1 MAVPDPERYGT
12 MISGAPGA
20 ESPSGAE
27 MVDEAV
33 SEAGYARLRGLIGAG
48 EGRIG
53 RYRLRREVGRGG
65 MAVVYE
71 AEDPLLRRRVAL
83 KVLAPEASRPDLV
96 ERLHR
101 EARIAADLH
110 HPHIVR
116 FYELGSEPDAAG
128 RPRYFLALEFVDG
141 VSLAEALGSR
151 APGERLRILETVARA
166 VAYAHA
172 KGVVHRDL
180 KPSNVLLEKGGRVV
194 LTDFGL
200 ARADAAWTELTASN
214 AVMGT
219 PPYMAPEQVEGKVAE
234 IGPRTD
240 VYALGVMLFEAVTG
254 RPPFQAATPA
264 ELFTRILLEEPPR
277 PSSLAPGAGPGLDA
291 ICLKALEKDPAR
303 RYADAGE
310 FADDLGRLVR
320 GEPVRARPCGAIR
333 RWARRLARRKA
344 AAAAGMALAAAV
356 VLGWRWIAQ
365 RGEAAHWRGQVLE
378 EMKGR
383 TESLLELALRAR
395 RMGHLDV
402 LEACAPET
410 EAACREV
417 MRLFPEDPEPHY
429 RLGRMYRALMRTGEA
444 LAQQEE
450 ALRRDPGH
458 AGALYERLILRSDLY
473 RQRLEPLRA
482 VGLRRVDRDEEL
494 ARLKSGIE
502 EDARRLG
509 DLESAR
515 GILAWLRGDLAE
527 ARVRLE
533 TACDREPDRE
543 ELHSALGAIAL
554 LERRFEKAVQIA
566 GAALERDKGYFPHRE
581 LRAAA
586 HVLAAVE
593 AARRG
598 QEIEGHLAAAR
609 AEYDE
614 VLRAAPERY
623 ESLSGRG
630 ILHAIA
636 LGLRQDGGGEPA
648 AHYEAARKDLDRA
661 VELRPGDSKAW
672 LWRGLVQAR
681 WAAHR
686 AGQGEEVEDLFD
698 GAVRD
703 IEKSVELGRS
713 SPDAVLWLGWAW
725 ILRGLGRGMGDSGA
739 LSCFERAAATL
750 EPEAAAE
757 PPEPEIL
764 SALGVALVG
773 RALASGRD
781 RAGAAA
787 DLRRAVEVQ
796 SRALEG
802 APEDARPWARRGTA
816 RLALAA
822 SGGAPPGGTDL
833 PAEAAADFEESLRRD
848 PRHRESLIGLGR
860 ALAMQAAR
868 EQERGNLD
876 RAADLLEEARLR
888 LDRAAELYPAHA
900 GVYLHRAQVHALRA
914 RLAGGSSA
922 EAAAEARQAARRDYE
937 TALRLNPRLGSAAR
951 GEEKK

>member
-1 MAVPDPERYGT
+1 MA
-12 MISGAPGA
+12 
-20 ESPSGAE
+20 
-27 MVDEAV
+27 DEPV
-33 SEAGYARLRGLIGAG
+33 SEAGYARLRGLMGADA
-48 EGRIG
+48 GRIG

-83 KVLAPEASRPDLV
+83 KVLAPEAGRPDLV

-101 EARIAADLH
+101 EARIAAELH

-116 FYELGSEPDAAG
+116 FYELGSEPDAEG

-141 VSLAEALGSR
+141 VSLAEALASL
-151 APGERLRILETVARA
+151 APGERLRILETVAGA

-219 PPYMAPEQVEGKVAE
+219 PPYMAPEQVEGRVAE

-240 VYALGVMLFEAVTG
+240 VYALGAMLFEAVTG

-277 PSSLAPGAGPGLDA
+277 PSSLAPAAGPGLDA

-310 FADDLGRLVR
+310 FADDLGRLLR
-320 GEPVRARPCGAIR
+320 GEAVLARPSGPARRWIR
-333 RWARRLARRKA
+333 RLVRRRGAVASAL
-344 AAAAGMALAAAV
+344 ALAAAA

-365 RGEAAHWRGQVLE
+365 RGEATRWRGQVLE
-378 EMKGR
+378 EMKRR
-383 TESLLELALRAR
+383 TGSLLELALRAR

-402 LEACAPET
+402 LVAYAPDT

-429 RLGRMYRALMRTGEA
+429 RLGGMYRALMRTEEA

-458 AGALYERLILRSDLY
+458 AGALYERMILRADLY
-473 RQRLEPLRA
+473 RRHAEPLRA
-482 VGLRRVDRDEEL
+482 LGLRKVDRDGEL
-494 ARLKSGIE
+494 ARLRGAIE

-509 DLESAR
+509 ELESAR
-515 GILAWLRGDLAE
+515 GFLAWLRGDLAE
-527 ARVRLE
+527 ARARFE
-533 TACDREPDRE
+533 RARAREPDRE
-543 ELHSALGAIAL
+543 ELHSALGALAL
-554 LERRFEKAVQIA
+554 LERRWEEAVKIA
-566 GAALERDKGYFPHRE
+566 GEALERDKGYLPHRE

-586 HVLAAVE
+586 HALAAVE

-598 QEIEGHLAAAR
+598 QEFEGRLAAAR
-609 AEYDE
+609 ADYDE
-614 VLRAAPERY
+614 VLRAAPGRY
-623 ESLSGRG
+623 ESLRARG

-636 LGLRQDGGGEPA
+636 LGVCQDGGRDPA
-648 AHYEAARKDLDRA
+648 AHYEAARKDLDLA
-661 VELRPGDSKAW
+661 VGARPEDSKAW
-672 LWRGLVQAR
+672 LWRGLVQAL

-686 AGQGEEVEDLFD
+686 AGQGQEVEDLFD
-698 GAVRD
+698 GAIRD
-703 IEKSVELGRS
+703 IEKSVELSRG

-725 ILRGLGRGMGDSGA
+725 ILRGREMGDSGA
-739 LSCFERAAATL
+739 LSCFERAVATL
-750 EPEAAAE
+750 EPAAAGE
-757 PPEPEIL
+757 PVEPEIL

-787 DLRRAVEVQ
+787 DARRAVEVQ

-822 SGGAPPGGTDL
+822 WGGGSPGGTDL

-848 PRHRESLIGLGR
+848 PRHREGLIGLGR
-860 ALAMQAAR
+860 ALAWQAAR
-868 EQERGNLD
+868 EQERGNED
-876 RAADLLEEARLR
+876 RAADLVRQALLR
-888 LDRAAELYPAHA
+888 LDRAVELYPAHA
-900 GVYLHRAQVHALRA
+900 GGYLYRGQVHALRA
-914 RLAGGSSA
+914 RLAARSSA
-922 EAAAEARQAARRDYE
+922 EAAAEARRAARRDYE

-951 GEEKK
+951 AGEKK

>member
-1 MAVPDPERYGT
+1 MADGP
-12 MISGAPGA
+12 
-20 ESPSGAE
+20 
-27 MVDEAV
+27 V

-141 VSLAEALGSR
+141 GSLAEALGSL

-200 ARADAAWTELTASN
+200 ARAGAAWTELTASN

-219 PPYMAPEQVEGKVAE
+219 PPYMAPEQVEGRVAG

-240 VYALGVMLFEAVTG
+240 VYALGAMLFEAVTG

-277 PSSLAPGAGPGLDA
+277 PSSLVPGVTPGLDA
-291 ICLKALEKDPAR
+291 VCLKALEKDPAR

-310 FADDLGRLVR
+310 FADDLGRLIR
-320 GEPVRARPCGAIR
+320 GEPVRARPGGTIR

-344 AAAAGMALAAAV
+344 AAAAGMALAVAV
-356 VLGWRWIAQ
+356 VLGWWWTAQ
-365 RGEAAHWRGQVLE
+365 RSEATRWRDQVLE
-378 EMKGR
+378 EMKKR
-383 TESLLELALRAR
+383 TGSLLEMALRAR

-417 MRLFPEDPEPHY
+417 MRLFPQDPEPHY

-458 AGALYERLILRSDLY
+458 AGALYERLILRADLY

-586 HVLAAVE
+586 HALAAVE

-598 QEIEGHLAAAR
+598 EEIDRRIEAAR
-609 AEYDE
+609 ADYDE
-614 VLRAAPERY
+614 VLRAAPARY
-623 ESLSGRG
+623 ESLRARG

-636 LGLRQDGGGEPA
+636 LGSSQDGGGDSA

-661 VELRPGDSKAW
+661 VEVRPEDSKAW
-672 LWRGLVQAR
+672 LWRGLVQAC

-686 AGQGEEVEDLFD
+686 AGRGEEAEDIFENAIRDVEK
-698 GAVRD
+698 A
-703 IEKSVELGRS
+703 VELGRG
-713 SPDAVLWLGWAW
+713 SPDATLWLGWAW
-725 ILRGLGRGMGDSGA
+725 ILRGMARGMGESGA
-739 LSCFERAAATL
+739 LSCFERAVETL
-750 EPEAAAE
+750 GPAAE
-757 PPEPEIL
+757 GESPESEIL
-764 SALGVALVG
+764 SALGVALMG
-773 RALASGRD
+773 RALASGRG
-781 RAGAAA
+781 RAEAGS

-802 APEDARPWARRGTA
+802 APEDARLWARRGLA

-822 SGGAPPGGTDL
+822 WGGPIPEGDDL
-833 PAEAAADFEESLRRD
+833 PAQAAADFEESLRRD
-848 PRHRESLIGLGR
+848 PRHREGLIGLGR

-868 EQERGNLD
+868 EHRRGNGD
-876 RAADLLEEARLR
+876 QAADLLAQALHR
-888 LDRAAELYPAHA
+888 LDRAVELYPAHPW
-900 GVYLHRAQVHALRA
+900 GYLYRSQVHALRA
-914 RLAGGSSA
+914 RWEAPSSPQ
-922 EAAAEARQAARRDYE
+922 AAAEARKAARKDYE
-937 TALRLNPRLGSAAR
+937 TALRLNPRLGRAVQAD
-951 GEEKK
+951 EKK